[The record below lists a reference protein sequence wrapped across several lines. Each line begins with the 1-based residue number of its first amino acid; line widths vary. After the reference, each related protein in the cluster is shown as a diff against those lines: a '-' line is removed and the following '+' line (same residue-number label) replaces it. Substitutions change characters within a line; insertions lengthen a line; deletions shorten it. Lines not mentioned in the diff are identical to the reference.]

1 MDPKDKLA
9 ILGAMADDLNDLEL
23 PTGEVVEATEIVN
36 ESNDITLLVT
46 TNKRIFRMTLTLHS
60 MLTPAKG

>member
-23 PTGEVVEATEIVN
+23 PTGEVVEATEVVN

-60 MLTPAKG
+60 MLAPAKG